1 MAVRFVEWMVADHD
15 GHCYALVSL
24 GVAPDCIATGGGAW
38 NS

>member
-1 MAVRFVEWMVADHD
+1 MAVRFVEWMVAGRH
-15 GHCYALVSL
+15 GRCYALTSL